1 MNPAFTFPGLD
12 PRHIAV
18 VDGRAFLSPHA
29 VLHMVN
35 NTATPAASKC
45 RKIFAAKL
53 CELKLRNP
61 DQSDDALLP
70 EALAF
75 ALNVVSEG
83 GW

>member
-1 MNPAFTFPGLD
+1 MCTAC
-12 PRHIAV
+12 
-18 VDGRAFLSPHA
+18 
-29 VLHMVN
+29 
-35 NTATPAASKC
+35 ATPAASKC